1 MGKLLEELKRRKV
14 FRVAAVYAV
23 VAWVLIQVADVVS
36 PALGAPE
43 WLNQAIIFLFI
54 LGFFPTLVAAWAY
67 EIGSDGVRPDGHSLP
82 SQISTPSLDRK
93 LIFATFVL
101 VLLAS
106 GSQITDRFIIDGQ
119 TNVADSRAGLTFQSV
134 NELSTMPMGR
144 FSVPIREDGD
154 FYISRVADSSF
165 GRSLNASLSTSPAG
179 LVELWEAGQTAF
191 GQYVTGVPFTVET
204 GRELAANPLLDYAFL
219 NLEQDYNIN
228 SALDLAQGLESGTE
242 GTPMELL
249 VRIPPMSEAGVE
261 TSKAR
266 VKELLAMGAD
276 GVVFPHV
283 RSAEEARTAVSFF
296 EGVNVWS
303 PANPDGDIVVMLML
317 ETPDV
322 FAELEEIAN
331 IPNYSSLAC
340 GIGSLTNAL
349 GGDREAA
356 EKMNLEVLIHS
367 QRVGM
372 ADMITANT
380 ESVARRVDQGF
391 LGLLVYGPTANEVI
405 RLGRAAAGR

>member
-1 MGKLLEELKRRKV
+1 MGKLLERLERLDRRKL
-14 FRVAAVYAV
+14 VYT
-23 VAWVLIQVADVVS
+23 S
-36 PALGAPE
+36 
-43 WLNQAIIFLFI
+43 
-54 LGFFPTLVAAWAY
+54 
-67 EIGSDGVRPDGHSLP
+67 
-82 SQISTPSLDRK
+82 
-93 LIFATFVL
+93 FVL
-101 VLLAS
+101 GLLVV
-106 GSQITDRFIIDGQ
+106 GFQITDRLIIEGQ
-119 TNVADSRAGLTFQSV
+119 TKVEDSSEGLTFQSV
-134 NELSTMPMGR
+134 NKLSTTPMGR
-144 FSVPIREDGD
+144 FSVAVRDDGD
-154 FYISRVADSSF
+154 LHPDGIADSSF
-165 GRSLNASLSTSPAG
+165 KRPTNTPLANTSAG
-179 LVELWEAGQTAF
+179 LLELWKAGQTAF

-228 SALDLAQGLESGTE
+228 SALDLAEGLRSGAGSGTE
-242 GTPMELL
+242 DPAMDLL

-261 TSKAR
+261 TSRER
-266 VKELLAMGAD
+266 VNELLAMGAD

-283 RSAEEARTAVSFF
+283 RSAEEARMAVSFF

-303 PANPDGDIVVMLML
+303 PTNPEGDIVVMLML

-331 IPNYSSLAC
+331 IPNYSALAC
-340 GIGSLTNAL
+340 GIGSLTRAM

-356 EKMNLEVLIHS
+356 EKLNLEVLAHS
-367 QRVGM
+367 QRVGL

-380 ESVARRVDQGF
+380 ESVARRVNQGF

>member
-1 MGKLLEELKRRKV
+1 MGKLLDELKRRKV
-14 FRVAAVYAV
+14 FPVTAVYT
-23 VAWVLIQVADVVS
+23 VLA
-36 PALGAPE
+36 
-43 WLNQAIIFLFI
+43 
-54 LGFFPTLVAAWAY
+54 
-67 EIGSDGVRPDGHSLP
+67 
-82 SQISTPSLDRK
+82 
-93 LIFATFVL
+93 
-101 VLLAS
+101 LLAV
-106 GSQITDRFIIDGQ
+106 GSQLTDRSIIHAQ
-119 TNVADSRAGLTFQSV
+119 SNVT
-134 NELSTMPMGR
+134 
-144 FSVPIREDGD
+144 
-154 FYISRVADSSF
+154 DSS
-165 GRSLNASLSTSPAG
+165 AG

-191 GQYVTGVPFTVET
+191 GQYVTGVPYTVET
-204 GRELAANPLLDYAFL
+204 GRALAANPLLDYAFL
-219 NLEQDYNIN
+219 NLEQDYKLN
-228 SALDLAQGLESGTE
+228 SALDLAQGLESGTT
-242 GTPMELL
+242 GTAMDLL
-249 VRIPPMSEAGVE
+249 VRIPPLSEAGVE
-261 TSKAR
+261 TSRQR

-356 EKMNLEVLIHS
+356 EKMNLEVLIQS

-380 ESVARRVDQGF
+380 ESVARRVNEGF

>member
-1 MGKLLEELKRRKV
+1 MGKLLDALKRRKV
-14 FRVAAVYAV
+14 FPVTAVSA
-23 VAWVLIQVADVVS
+23 
-36 PALGAPE
+36 
-43 WLNQAIIFLFI
+43 
-54 LGFFPTLVAAWAY
+54 
-67 EIGSDGVRPDGHSLP
+67 
-82 SQISTPSLDRK
+82 
-93 LIFATFVL
+93 VL
-101 VLLAS
+101 VLFAV
-106 GSQITDRFIIDGQ
+106 GSQTTDRFTIYAQTNYAQTNYAQ
-119 TNVADSRAGLTFQSV
+119 TNVAD
-134 NELSTMPMGR
+134 
-144 FSVPIREDGD
+144 
-154 FYISRVADSSF
+154 
-165 GRSLNASLSTSPAG
+165 SPAG

-191 GQYVTGVPFTVET
+191 GQYVTGVPYTVET
-204 GRELAANPLLDYAFL
+204 GRDLAANPLLDYAFL
-219 NLEQDYNIN
+219 NLEQDYKLN
-228 SALDLAQGLESGTE
+228 SALDLAQGLRSRTGSGTGS
-242 GTPMELL
+242 GTGNGAAMDLL

-261 TSKAR
+261 TSRQR
-266 VKELLAMGAD
+266 VEELLAMGAD

-296 EGVNVWS
+296 DGVNVWS
-303 PANPDGDIVVMLML
+303 PANPDGDIIVMLML

-331 IPNYSSLAC
+331 IPNYSALAC

-356 EKMNLEVLIHS
+356 EQMNLEVLAHS
-367 QRVGM
+367 ERVGM